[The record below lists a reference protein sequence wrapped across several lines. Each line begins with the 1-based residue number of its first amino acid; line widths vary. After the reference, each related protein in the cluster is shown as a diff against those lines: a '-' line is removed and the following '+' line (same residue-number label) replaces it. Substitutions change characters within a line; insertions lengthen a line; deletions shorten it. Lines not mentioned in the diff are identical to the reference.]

1 MLKKKDFRNTDA
13 LTAFVN
19 ANNVD
24 VVNICYTPGAIL
36 LFYREQETQ
45 LTARRSTLTYV
56 KGILKGGAK

>member
-24 VVNICYTPGAIL
+24 VVNICYIPGAVV
-36 LFYREQETQ
+36 LFYREEKQD
-45 LTARRSTLTYV
+45 AKNGAKRSLLNY
-56 KGILKGGAK
+56 IKGGAK